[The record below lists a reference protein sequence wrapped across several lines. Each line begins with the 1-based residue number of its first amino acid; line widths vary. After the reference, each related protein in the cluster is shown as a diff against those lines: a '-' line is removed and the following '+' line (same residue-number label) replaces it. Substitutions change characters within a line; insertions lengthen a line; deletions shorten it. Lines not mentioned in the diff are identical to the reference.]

1 MPYFFY
7 ELKDKLLDFID
18 FIKSLIPYEEFYER
32 LPVIVPGIIAAAS
45 LATVFICAKAGSGA
59 NTIEEKVIGYQN
71 GQEQLASI
79 LGTEENISLS
89 DEAESIMGRTDLIL
103 QYKELSSL
111 DGQTVFTSMEKM
123 ANISEG
129 AEVKALENA
138 DSAYYESI
146 VSFAGEYGG
155 VLIRN
160 PDETGKDIKL
170 ASYVSETDMTAPE
183 DDAIYNVLVKQIKR
197 TITSRKYG
205 KSDTRNTLTVLSGND
220 IRRFSSIKKGSVMY
234 LLVGKSSGTKSTEKY
249 VCTGIEPGSIEENST
264 ADSEDERDDD
274 KMEETGT
281 QSGVSGHPEASLDVS
296 AGADEEIS
304 VDSNGTVTYGDGT
317 KVKKDGTVIY
327 PDGTTVAADGT
338 VTYTDGMIITP
349 DGTIKGGNTG
359 SSKNNSS
366 SSKQTSQNGSGKD
379 KQKDSQTDIYEKE
392 NSVTGGQL
400 ADTKIPTVYEAG
412 GNNIEDDEENTVI
425 LYSVN
430 TKTGSVT
437 ITYWNPEESS
447 DTDTD
452 DETNTAGAEE

>member
-1 MPYFFY
+1 MPDFIY
-7 ELKDKLLDFID
+7 ELKDKLLEFTDS
-18 FIKSLIPYEEFYER
+18 IKSLIPYEFYER

-45 LATVFICAKAGSGA
+45 LAALFICARAGSGA
-59 NTIEEKVIGYQN
+59 NSIEEKVIGYQS
-71 GQEQLASI
+71 GQEQLASV
-79 LGTEENISLS
+79 LGTEEDIGLS
-89 DEAESIMGRTDLIL
+89 DEAECIMGRTDLIL
-103 QYKELSSL
+103 QYKDLSSL
-111 DGQTVFTSMEKM
+111 EGQSAFTSMEKM
-123 ANISEG
+123 ANVSES
-129 AEVKALENA
+129 AEAKALENA

-146 VSFAGEYGG
+146 ISFAGEYGG
-155 VLIRN
+155 ALIRN

-183 DDAIYNVLVKQIKR
+183 DDAISNVLVKQIKR
-197 TITSRKYG
+197 TIPSRKYG
-205 KSDTRNTLTVLSGND
+205 ESDTRNTLTVLSGND

-234 LLVGKSSGTKSTEKY
+234 LLVGKSSGNKSTEKY
-249 VCTGIEPGSIEENST
+249 ICTGIEPGSMEENS
-264 ADSEDERDDD
+264 AEDSDDERDDVRT
-274 KMEETGT
+274 EETET
-281 QSGVSGHPEASLDVS
+281 QSGVSGHPEASIDVS

-359 SSKNNSS
+359 SSKNSS
-366 SSKQTSQNGSGKD
+366 SSSRQTSQNVSEKD
-379 KQKDSQTDIYEKE
+379 KQKDSQTDTEKKD
-392 NSVTGGQL
+392 NSVSGGQL

-412 GNNIEDDEENTVI
+412 GINVEDDEENTVI

-437 ITYWNPEESS
+437 ITYWNPEESF

-452 DETNTAGAEE
+452 DGTINAGAEE